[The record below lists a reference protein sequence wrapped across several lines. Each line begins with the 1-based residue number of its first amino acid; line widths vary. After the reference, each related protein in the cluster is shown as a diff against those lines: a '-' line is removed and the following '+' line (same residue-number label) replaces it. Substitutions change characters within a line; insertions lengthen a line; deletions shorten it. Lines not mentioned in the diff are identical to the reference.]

1 MDDTGRREGK
11 TCVPCKHVCVGF
23 RGVFDAQNAGLAAR
37 VMNHVEMSK
46 GESPGSA
53 MIDEAVQL
61 AAAGDAD
68 AFEELYRL
76 HHRRVYSL
84 CFRLTRSASDAEDL
98 TQNVFIQLFRKL
110 NTFRGASSFTTWLH
124 RLTVNEVLM
133 HFRRNTVRKERT
145 TEDGTTPTQIVHGT
159 QNHARM
165 SVVDRIAL
173 DEAIRQ
179 LPPGYRL
186 VLILHDV
193 EGYEHEEIGK
203 ILGCAVGTSKSQLHK
218 ARIKLRRLLK
228 ERNGPRE
235 KTEKSQARPLGLG
248 LQQSTV

>member
-1 MDDTGRREGK
+1 MMVPMDENVR
-11 TCVPCKHVCVGF
+11 
-23 RGVFDAQNAGLAAR
+23 
-37 VMNHVEMSK
+37 
-46 GESPGSA
+46 
-53 MIDEAVQL
+53 L
-61 AAAGDAD
+61 AAAGDMD
-68 AFEELYRL
+68 AFEELYRRY
-76 HHRRVYSL
+76 HRRVYSL
-84 CFRLTRSASDAEDL
+84 CFRMTHSASEAEDL
-98 TQNVFIQLFRKL
+98 TQNVFIQIFRKL
-110 NTFRGASSFTTWLH
+110 KTFRGASSFTTWLH

-133 HFRRNTVRKERT
+133 HFRKNAVRKERT

-179 LPPGYRL
+179 LSPGYRA

-193 EGYEHEEIGK
+193 EGYEHEEIAK
-203 ILGCAVGTSKSQLHK
+203 MLGCAVGTSKSQLHK

-235 KTEKSQARPLGLG
+235 KTEKSEARSLRLG

>member
-1 MDDTGRREGK
+1 
-11 TCVPCKHVCVGF
+11 
-23 RGVFDAQNAGLAAR
+23 
-37 VMNHVEMSK
+37 
-46 GESPGSA
+46 
-53 MIDEAVQL
+53 
-61 AAAGDAD
+61 
-68 AFEELYRL
+68 
-76 HHRRVYSL
+76 VYSL
-84 CFRLTRSASDAEDL
+84 CLRLTHSASDAEDL

-124 RLTVNEVLM
+124 RLTVNEVFM
-133 HFRRNTVRKERT
+133 HFRRNTVRRERT
-145 TEDGTTPTQIVHGT
+145 TDDGATPTQIVHGT

-179 LPPGYRL
+179 LSPGYRA

-218 ARIKLRRLLK
+218 ARMKLRRLLK
-228 ERNGPRE
+228 EKKGPHERS
-235 KTEKSQARPLGLG
+235 EKSLARRSRLD
-248 LQQSTV
+248 LQHSTVC

>member
-1 MDDTGRREGK
+1 MA
-11 TCVPCKHVCVGF
+11 V
-23 RGVFDAQNAGLAAR
+23 
-37 VMNHVEMSK
+37 
-46 GESPGSA
+46 
-53 MIDEAVQL
+53 MIDEIVQL
-61 AAAGDAD
+61 AANGDAA
-68 AFEELYRL
+68 AFEELYRR
-76 HHRRVYSL
+76 HYRRVYSL
-84 CFRLTRSASDAEDL
+84 CFRLTYSASDAEDL

-133 HFRRNTVRKERT
+133 HFRKTTVRRERT
-145 TEDGTTPTQIVHGT
+145 TEDDTTPTQIV
-159 QNHARM
+159 RM

-179 LPPGYRL
+179 LSPGYRA

-218 ARIKLRRLLK
+218 ARMKLRRLLK
-228 ERNGPRE
+228 Q
-235 KTEKSQARPLGLG
+235 KSDKSATRRLRLD
-248 LQQSTV
+248 LAAINSC